1 MPIGEAENP
10 GGSRMEDAD
19 FDLGLGGE
27 WSSRTHDGYDGLGV
41 IVVIFELK
49 WNQFWWLGRRVATI
63 GSSSLLGRSSTISQH
78 GEWA

>member
-1 MPIGEAENP
+1 MSIEEVENP

-49 WNQFWWLGRRVATI
+49 WNQCLWHGVGRRVATI
-63 GSSSLLGRSSTISQH
+63 GSSSLGY
-78 GEWA
+78 EV